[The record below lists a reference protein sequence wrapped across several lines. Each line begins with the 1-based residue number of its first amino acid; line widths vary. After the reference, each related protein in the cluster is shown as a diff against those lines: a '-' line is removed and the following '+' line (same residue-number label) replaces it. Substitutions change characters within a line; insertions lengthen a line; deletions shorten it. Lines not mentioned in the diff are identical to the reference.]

1 MGELKNDTL
10 YVIKKERLSFEILN
24 KIPHVY
30 VSRTIVNPNNFSTSY
45 SIFLSDVDVSNL
57 FYNDNMI
64 NDFDQFILLKDGEY
78 FCSPIDTGY
87 SREGTSQQFQCFY
100 NRIKNILQVSDGY
113 RKLKD
118 NEKIDFIKLLTSS
131 RIKELK

>member
-1 MGELKNDTL
+1 MGELKNHTL
-10 YVIKKERLSFEILN
+10 YVIKKERLSFEITN
-24 KIPHVY
+24 KIPNVY
-30 VSRTIVNPNNFSTSY
+30 VSEAILNPHNWSTSY

-64 NDFDQFILLKDGEY
+64 NEFDQFILFKDGEY

-87 SREGTSQQFQCFY
+87 YREGISQQFQCFY

-113 RKLKD
+113 RKLEDK
-118 NEKIDFIKLLTSS
+118 EKIDFVKLLTSS